1 MTEEALEESGSTAE
15 AEEVLLTQGAP
26 RRFTLGWKLFG
37 NLAGIALGLV
47 PVIPILAFCVLLG
60 IGVHPVLGLLAVPVF
75 LIAYLLVYLF
85 IISPFFSYMMA
96 RRMVEANH
104 PEAIQ
109 QPDAFMV
116 QVSLSPRLCRGIGQA
131 LDDADDIGVL
141 FVRKD
146 HLEFTGD
153 SAQLRIPFSCIRRMI
168 LDLPSPFRLFLG
180 GRRVELLFRPGG
192 KFKEM
197 MIDNRAGKTVFSDIT
212 LARRLAA
219 AVQRGIE
226 DWMLEANLP
235 ESERPQLP
243 AKRPPA

>member
-1 MTEEALEESGSTAE
+1 
-15 AEEVLLTQGAP
+15 
-26 RRFTLGWKLFG
+26 
-37 NLAGIALGLV
+37 
-47 PVIPILAFCVLLG
+47 
-60 IGVHPVLGLLAVPVF
+60 
-75 LIAYLLVYLF
+75 
-85 IISPFFSYMMA
+85 MA

-116 QVSLSPRLCRGIGQA
+116 QLSCSPRLCRGIGQA

-153 SAQLRIPFSCIRRMI
+153 SLQLQIPFSCIRRMI
-168 LDLPSPFRLFLG
+168 LDLPSPFRMFLG
-180 GRRVELLFRPGG
+180 GRRVELLFHPGG

-197 MIDNRAGKTVFSDIT
+197 TIDNRAGKTVSSDMT

-235 ESERPQLP
+235 ESERPDLP